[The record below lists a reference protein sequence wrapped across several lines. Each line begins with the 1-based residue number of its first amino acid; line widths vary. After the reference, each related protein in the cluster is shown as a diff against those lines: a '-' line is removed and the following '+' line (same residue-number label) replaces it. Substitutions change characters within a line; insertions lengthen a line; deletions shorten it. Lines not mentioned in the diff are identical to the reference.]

1 VKALLER
8 SAHLAAKRQRSYYVI
23 GYIEGKILKRE
34 EERVLVL
41 ANQVGYEILLPAFV
55 MEGLAT
61 KKVGDDIAL
70 YIFYQQTDRQPKPIL
85 IGFNLEAEKEFF
97 QFFIS
102 VEDIGPLK
110 AVKALSV
117 PVREVARAIENR
129 DVHSLTQLKGIG
141 TRTAQKIIATLE
153 GKMGK
158 FALIRKAEKK
168 EIPVVEDFS
177 EQVLQV
183 LVHQLGHRTAD
194 ARRMINGALKR
205 NSAIRTPEE
214 LLEEVYRGEQT

>member
-1 VKALLER
+1 M
-8 SAHLAAKRQRSYYVI
+8 I
-23 GYIEGKILKRE
+23 GYIEGKILKKE
-34 EERVLVL
+34 DERVLVL

-55 MEGLAT
+55 MEGLAI

-110 AVKALSV
+110 AVKALGV

-141 TRTAQKIIATLE
+141 TRTAHKIIATLE

-158 FALIRKAEKK
+158 FALIRKADKQ

-183 LVHQLGHRTAD
+183 LVNKLGHRTAV
-194 ARRMINGALKR
+194 ARRMINSALKR
-205 NSAIRTPEE
+205 NSAIRTPEA
-214 LLEEVYRGEQT
+214 LLEEVYSGEQT

>member
-1 VKALLER
+1 M
-8 SAHLAAKRQRSYYVI
+8 I
-23 GYIEGKILKRE
+23 GYIEGKILKKE
-34 EERVLVL
+34 DERVLVL

-55 MEGLAT
+55 MEGLVT

-110 AVKALSV
+110 AVKALGV

-141 TRTAQKIIATLE
+141 TRTAHKIIATLE

-158 FALIRKAEKK
+158 FALIRKADKK
-168 EIPVVEDFS
+168 EIPVVDDFS

-183 LVHQLGHRTAD
+183 LVNQLGHRTAD
-194 ARRMINGALKR
+194 ASRMINSALKR

-214 LLEEVYRGEQT
+214 LLEEVYSGEQT